1 MWDWKDL
8 MLTMDTGY
16 PVKCGIKGIQIGM
29 EETKP
34 DVIIDEFLEKELD
47 ENIKYRIEENVKI
60 FRDL

>member
-1 MWDWKDL
+1 
-8 MLTMDTGY
+8 
-16 PVKCGIKGIQIGM
+16 M